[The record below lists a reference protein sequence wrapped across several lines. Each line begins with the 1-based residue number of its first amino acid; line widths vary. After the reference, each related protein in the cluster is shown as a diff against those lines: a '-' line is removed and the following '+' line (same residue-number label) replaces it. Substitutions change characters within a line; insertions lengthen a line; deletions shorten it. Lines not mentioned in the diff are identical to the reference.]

1 MQGGPCFSRSYVA
14 RFWADAVCWRSW
26 RRARTGV
33 SKSENTPAAVRCHVG
48 KNKKRW
54 GDVKKTSKAT
64 GTLGGPSQV
73 DLKSSPSLI
82 FSSHQNSFLLSR
94 RLPTNFRRFLSN
106 YHSNMKLFA
115 FLLVVL
121 VGAAQ
126 AFVAPSAF
134 KGTAMT
140 SPRAT
145 RGERACGLRRV
156 FRERCDTERD
166 LQTT

>member
-1 MQGGPCFSRSYVA
+1 MANETRPCLHHAAEACKEGLASPAATSLGSGPMPSVGGHGGG
-14 RFWADAVCWRSW
+14 
-26 RRARTGV
+26 RARVYV

-54 GDVKKTSKAT
+54 GDVKKTSKAK
-64 GTLGGPSQV
+64 GTSGGPSQV
-73 DLKSSPSLI
+73 DLKSSSLSY
-82 FSSHQNSFLLSR
+82 FFFAPKLFFALTPY
-94 RLPTNFRRFLSN
+94 LPTNFRRFLSN

-145 RGERACGLRRV
+145 RGERAC
-156 FRERCDTERD
+156 D
-166 LQTT
+166 